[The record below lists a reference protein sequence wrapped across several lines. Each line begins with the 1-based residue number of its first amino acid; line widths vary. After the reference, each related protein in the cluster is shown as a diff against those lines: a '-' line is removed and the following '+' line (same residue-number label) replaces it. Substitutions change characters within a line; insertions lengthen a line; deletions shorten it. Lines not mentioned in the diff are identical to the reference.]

1 MAHKE
6 IKQSAIY
13 KDMLSEVDKVLK
25 IFFTFPVTN
34 VTAERSFSS
43 LMRLKTYLRSTM
55 THCRLNYLFIQQEL
69 MHLANLEKIA
79 KDYILVLFW
88 KNLSTS
94 YL

>member
-6 IKQSAIY
+6 IEQSAIY

-43 LMRLKTYLRSTM
+43 DETEDILEK
-55 THCRLNYLFIQQEL
+55 HCRLNYLFIQQEL
-69 MHLANLEKIA
+69 IHLANLEKIA
-79 KDYILVLFW
+79 EDYNLVLW
-88 KNLSTS
+88 LGKKGGIL
-94 YL
+94 

>member
-6 IKQSAIY
+6 IGQSAIC

-43 LMRLKTYLRSTM
+43 LIRLKTYLRSTM
-55 THCRLNYLFIQQEL
+55 THCRLNYL
-69 MHLANLEKIA
+69 
-79 KDYILVLFW
+79 
-88 KNLSTS
+88 
-94 YL
+94 

>member
-6 IKQSAIY
+6 IGQSAIY

-43 LMRLKTYLRSTM
+43 LIRLKTYLRSTM
-55 THCRLNYLFIQQEL
+55 THCRLNYLFILQEL

-88 KNLSTS
+88 KN